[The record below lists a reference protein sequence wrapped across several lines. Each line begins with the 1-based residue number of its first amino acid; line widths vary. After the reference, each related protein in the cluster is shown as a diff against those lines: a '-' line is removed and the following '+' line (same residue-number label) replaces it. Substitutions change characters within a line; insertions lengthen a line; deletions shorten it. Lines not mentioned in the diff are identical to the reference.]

1 MSIWYHRWRW
11 CRTPSC
17 ALGQIGAR
25 ISRGAALVAASAGG
39 TGLLLATAANAHA
52 QETTQYSTLVP
63 ASDWL
68 NIAVS
73 GGSTSPGAPIIQW
86 WADGRGEQKW
96 LLPSTNTTGQI
107 INENSGMC
115 ITTDGVAGDQLAQEP
130 CNGTGNQQWFAAYQQ
145 AGPTM
150 FENAAY
156 NLVMDVSG
164 YDMWAGGAI
173 DAWYANGDANQYFW
187 SSTEGFW

>member
-1 MSIWYHRWRW
+1 
-11 CRTPSC
+11 
-17 ALGQIGAR
+17 
-25 ISRGAALVAASAGG
+25 
-39 TGLLLATAANAHA
+39 
-52 QETTQYSTLVP
+52 LVP

-86 WADGRGEQKW
+86 WADGGTEQEW
-96 LLPSTNTTGQI
+96 LLPSTYTTGQI

-115 ITTDGVAGDQLAQEP
+115 ITTDGVAGDQLTQEP
-130 CNGTGNQQWFAAYQQ
+130 CDGTPNQQWFAAYQQ

-150 FENAAY
+150 FENLAL

-164 YDMWAGGAI
+164 YDMLAGGAI
-173 DAWYANGDANQYFW
+173 DAWYANGAPNQYFW
-187 SSTEGFW
+187 SSTEGYW